1 MAKMSDDQVAGVLD
15 RAVAGINPVL
25 DTLAR
30 RDPLGLKKHTFHDD
44 PHPDSRVQ
52 RALHLLAQGL
62 DAADWPGTQGWTRR
76 SMHDRA
82 DWWVNRIGTVNTVA
96 VAYPGVFGGWTR
108 RLPLASVLGFANQ
121 AIVLIAI
128 AREYGVTDRAHQV
141 QLLASVLCNREMSA
155 TTVDHAADRADTD
168 AHDADQ
174 HHGATLIGAIWEIA
188 TILRGLSDEF
198 DRRPQPVLPLRMLAY
213 IPVVGA
219 PVTYVG
225 ERLALSQATRRG
237 RKWIADHPAAIS
249 RRPA

>member
-1 MAKMSDDQVAGVLD
+1 M
-15 RAVAGINPVL
+15 
-25 DTLAR
+25 
-30 RDPLGLKKHTFHDD
+30 
-44 PHPDSRVQ
+44 
-52 RALHLLAQGL
+52 
-62 DAADWPGTQGWTRR
+62 
-76 SMHDRA
+76 
-82 DWWVNRIGTVNTVA
+82 A

-128 AREYGVTDRAHQV
+128 AREYGVTDRRHQV
-141 QLLASVLCNREMSA
+141 QLLASVLCNRDMSGA
-155 TTVDHAADRADTD
+155 MLDDADDHADTE
-168 AHDADQ
+168 Q
-174 HHGATLIGAIWEIA
+174 HHSATLIGAIWDIA
-188 TILRGLSDEF
+188 TVLRGLSDEF